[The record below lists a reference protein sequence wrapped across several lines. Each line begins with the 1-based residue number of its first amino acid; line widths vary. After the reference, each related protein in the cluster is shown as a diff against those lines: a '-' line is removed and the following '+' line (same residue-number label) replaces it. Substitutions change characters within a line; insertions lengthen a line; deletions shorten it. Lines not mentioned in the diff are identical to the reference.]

1 MEKETTPQTEVH
13 QTEVHQTT
21 FGEVAKLLMN
31 KATAVKHQKVLQH
44 VLAFMSNVKAS
55 FDIMHE
61 DLQNCLILVKE
72 QESRL
77 DILDPDGKTDIK
89 PRLKSDKEKSSAD
102 KCKEIN
108 EFNRTHNANGSERKE
123 PIPYTPIEMYKDVN
137 TRIAEAKKNVLNPT
151 KNKSKK

>member
-77 DILDPDGKTDIK
+77 DILDPEGKTDIK
-89 PRLKSDKEKSSAD
+89 TPS
-102 KCKEIN
+102 EI
-108 EFNRTHNANGSERKE
+108 R
-123 PIPYTPIEMYKDVN
+123 
-137 TRIAEAKKNVLNPT
+137 
-151 KNKSKK
+151 